1 MAALWSHSGAAE
13 GTYAITL
20 HTVNDKSIDR
30 GPLAKLQA
38 SLITNCN
45 LRTWHCARPSHT
57 LSPPQP
63 PIEPNYFCFQLG
75 GAHLLRIQK
84 LHGTRCCQCCLSMIG
99 ASPKT
104 DSGVLYCQQDLQSRQ
119 SHYRLRLSMICSYA
133 IRILPPWRRW
143 VVLAYANSE
152 QHEDAL
158 KRQTE
163 DVYYRPISES
173 LGLGCSLV
181 GHMIVGLQTALIYES
196 LPPLQWFKPSWYTV
210 GWVPW
215 LAQQLELIKGPWY
228 IQCIPP
234 SMLVRQQNTA
244 MGKFLTVMELYESW
258 CHIVWWWDTA
268 YITTRTSCGMHC
280 SSSWYCGGKK
290 HDKAHCEDYARLKC
304 TVYLEDY
311 F

>member
-1 MAALWSHSGAAE
+1 MSEREHINPNMAALWSHSGAAE

-38 SLITNCN
+38 SLITDCN

-84 LHGTRCCQCCLSMIG
+84 LHETRCCQCCLSMIG

-119 SHYRLRLSMICSYA
+119 SHYRLRPSMICSYA

-143 VVLAYANSE
+143 VVLA
-152 QHEDAL
+152 
-158 KRQTE
+158 
-163 DVYYRPISES
+163 
-173 LGLGCSLV
+173 
-181 GHMIVGLQTALIYES
+181 
-196 LPPLQWFKPSWYTV
+196 
-210 GWVPW
+210 
-215 LAQQLELIKGPWY
+215 
-228 IQCIPP
+228 
-234 SMLVRQQNTA
+234 
-244 MGKFLTVMELYESW
+244 
-258 CHIVWWWDTA
+258 
-268 YITTRTSCGMHC
+268 
-280 SSSWYCGGKK
+280 
-290 HDKAHCEDYARLKC
+290 
-304 TVYLEDY
+304 
-311 F
+311 